1 MVGGIGNTKYLSE
14 EIQSDHSLPLP
25 ATMMGCLGNELV
37 TLVIYTLGPTNT
49 QIHRSAN
56 TKLHKYIVFDGWS
69 RK

>member
-14 EIQSDHSLPLP
+14 EIQSDHSLPSP
-25 ATMMGCLGNELV
+25 AMMGGLGNELV

-56 TKLHKYIVFDGWS
+56 TKLHKYNVYDGWS